1 MSMKLKK
8 AVIPVAGLGTRFLP
22 ATKAV
27 PKELLPII
35 DIPSI
40 QYVVQEAVNSGIQE
54 IIFVT
59 GRGKDAIEDHF
70 DEAPELEQILAERGQ
85 TETVEM
91 LRRIVGMTE
100 VVSVRQKKPLG
111 LGHAV
116 LCARDL
122 VGNEPFAVMLADDL
136 IDNDVP
142 CIRQLLEIFEEKQES
157 VVALME
163 VPHED
168 VHRYGVIKGSEVKKR
183 LYQVEATVEKP
194 QASQAPSRMAIIGRY
209 ILRPEVFAILE
220 KLPAGKG
227 GEIQLTDGLAQL
239 VRERK
244 VFGCEFEGD
253 RYDIGDKFGF
263 VRATV
268 AYALKRPDLK
278 DRVIDYLKSTIN

>member
-1 MSMKLKK
+1 MKIKK

-22 ATKAV
+22 ATKTV
-27 PKELLPII
+27 PKELLPIV

-40 QYVVQEAVNSGIQE
+40 QYVVQEAVEAGIQE

-59 GRGKDAIEDHF
+59 GRGKDGIEDHF
-70 DEAPELEQILAERGQ
+70 DEAPELEQILADRGQ
-85 TETVEM
+85 VAMVAM
-91 LRRIVGMTE
+91 LRRIAEMTE

-136 IDNDVP
+136 IDAEIP
-142 CIRQLLEIFEEKQES
+142 CIRQLVEIFAETQES
-157 VVALME
+157 VIALME
-163 VPHED
+163 VPQEE
-168 VHRYGVIKGSEVKKR
+168 VHQYGVIKGIELRKR
-183 LYQVEATVEKP
+183 VYQVDATVEKP
-194 QASQAPSRMAIIGRY
+194 AAKDAPSRMAIIGRY
-209 ILRPEVFAILE
+209 VLRPEIFTILQN
-220 KLPAGKG
+220 LPAGKG
-227 GEIQLTDGLAQL
+227 GEIQLTDGLSQL

-244 VFGCEFEGD
+244 IFGCEFEGD

-278 DRVIDYLKSTIN
+278 DRVAEYLKSLV

>member
-1 MSMKLKK
+1 MKLRK

-22 ATKAV
+22 ATKTV
-27 PKELLPII
+27 PKELLPIV

-40 QYVVQEAVNSGIQE
+40 QYVVQEAVDAGIEE

-59 GRGKDAIEDHF
+59 GRGKDGIEDHF
-70 DEAPELEQILAERGQ
+70 DEAPELEQVLADRGND
-85 TETVEM
+85 EMVKM
-91 LRRIVGMTE
+91 LRRIAEMTE

-136 IDNDVP
+136 IDSATP
-142 CIRQLLEIFEEKQES
+142 CIRQLLDIFQTSNES

-163 VPHED
+163 VPPTE
-168 VHRYGVIKGSEVKKR
+168 VHQYGVIKGKLVKER
-183 LYQVEATVEKP
+183 LYEVEAMVEKP
-194 QASQAPSRMAIIGRY
+194 PASEAPSRMAIIGRY
-209 ILRPEVFAILE
+209 VLRPEIFSILQN
-220 KLPAGKG
+220 LPSGKG

-244 VFGCEFEGD
+244 IYGCEFDGD

-278 DRVIDYLKSTIN
+278 DKVAEYLKSAKS